1 MTGNGIPGVNKAL
14 MQKAWSWGGL
24 VRLVVPLVTCPG
36 PSHFHHVSCMLVK
49 PGCTRWWRKTTRKQT
64 FFCQQKQNSF
74 STLTFLASSPLE
86 RTVLLA
92 DQGYFQSLAM
102 ERLSTFGGFLYSTVW
117 PVSISISQNCQLP
130 CLCYSPLGL
139 ASLPFSYLKSLINL
153 SLITMPPSKGRIRQ
167 DSKTM
172 ND

>member
-1 MTGNGIPGVNKAL
+1 MTGNGIPGVNEAL
-14 MQKAWSWGGL
+14 MQKLWGWGGL
-24 VRLVVPLVTCPG
+24 VHLVVSLVTCPG

-49 PGCTRWWRKTTRKQT
+49 PGCTHWWRKTTSKQT
-64 FFCQQKQNSF
+64 FFCQQTKQFFYINIPGI
-74 STLTFLASSPLE
+74 LASGN
-86 RTVLLA
+86 
-92 DQGYFQSLAM
+92 D
-102 ERLSTFGGFLYSTVW
+102 STVGRPRIFSIFSNGKTVHIW
-117 PVSISISQNCQLP
+117 GSPIFNCVASFYLHFSKLPVTMLW
-130 CLCYSPLGL
+130 YSPLGL